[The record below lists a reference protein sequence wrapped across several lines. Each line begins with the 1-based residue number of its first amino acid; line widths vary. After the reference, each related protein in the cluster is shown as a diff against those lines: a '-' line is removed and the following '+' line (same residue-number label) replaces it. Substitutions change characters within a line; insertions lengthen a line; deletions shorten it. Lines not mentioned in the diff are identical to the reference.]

1 MKNKIKISPEF
12 KLRWKT
18 HSSLAVSLAV
28 CFYML
33 GHDLNSK
40 GSFENDL
47 TLCLQNLNFELQSLK
62 EYIRELNVDDQ
73 AYASLKKQVYAL
85 EMTSTSELKAF
96 IYLWNFFC
104 SFKLPYEN
112 NLTKSLCSFI
122 TEYNN
127 DQDNKSIL
135 LYDNLN
141 PLAESF
147 LQKSN
152 YRIESYNSD
161 FSKLFFLLGDKSLN
175 IIRALLGLNHPIDKL
190 EKRKFSAAFSFS
202 VPEGGIEF
210 VCSQTLSLYEQLKE
224 LVSDRFVLL
233 TSFPITYSNFENCKN
248 FRNLLITDRFLK
260 AVIKLPKFFIQE
272 QKEQFIFL
280 VFDKKNKSDNFAVI
294 DLSNN
299 FIDHNFSKKSSAVL
313 SSKVCEIIPKLLNG
327 VLPATPK
334 LNDYFKSVPYVQV
347 NESIDYKIDPSS
359 FLINLPLTDTI
370 PLEAVADIYYG
381 PNISTSKLSDPEI
394 EHNTILE
401 LNLFDVSKTG
411 IITAVPKEIYVKK
424 GCTLKNEKFLR
435 NGDIVFSVKGTIG
448 KVGYFNDNRENVIPG
463 QCFLIIRTKDEK
475 TYPQKLLFS
484 QLRGRDLQRIIKS
497 KVSGKTL
504 NVFQPNELKRLPIA
518 ANADKYKAQAE
529 QTYAEL
535 LKINKRQI
543 KLNADLKALDNFEY

>member
-12 KLRWKT
+12 KLRWKNP
-18 HSSLAVSLAV
+18 SSLAVSLAV

-40 GSFENDL
+40 GSFANDL
-47 TLCLQNLNFELQSLK
+47 TLCLQNLNYELQSLEK
-62 EYIRELNVDDQ
+62 YIRELNVDDQ

-96 IYLWNFFC
+96 TYLWNFFC
-104 SFKLPYEN
+104 PFKLPYEN

-161 FSKLFFLLGDKSLN
+161 FSKLSFLLGDKSLN

-248 FRNLLITDRFLK
+248 FRNLLITDHFLK

-272 QKEQFIFL
+272 QKELFIFL
-280 VFDKKNKSDNFAVI
+280 VFDKRTKSDNFAVI

-299 FIDHNFSKKSSAVL
+299 FIDHNFSKKASVVL
-313 SSKVCEIIPKLLNG
+313 SSNVCEIIPKLLNG

-401 LNLFDVSKTG
+401 LNLFDVPKTG

-435 NGDIVFSVKGTIG
+435 KGDIVFSVKGTIG
-448 KVGYFNDNRENVIPG
+448 KVGYFDDNRENVIPG

-535 LKINKRQI
+535 QKINKRQI